1 MIKGFYAAASAM
13 LAGLT
18 RQNMLSHNL
27 ANLDTPGFKQVLLS
41 LDDFVETTVST
52 RPGDE
57 ARPPAPRVLGDLGL
71 GVETIPPET
80 DYADGA
86 LRQTGQ
92 LLDVALHGPGFFRVQ
107 TPAGERYTRDG
118 RFLKDADG
126 SLVTVD
132 GYAVLSETGAPLA
145 LPDGQVAIGGDGTI
159 TVGGQGVGRLG
170 IASFADPEVE
180 LARDQPNLFVAVG
193 QPTGTERGTV
203 VQGFLETAN
212 VNPAQLMT
220 QMVSVNR
227 AYEAAQMLVQVQD
240 QLLGR
245 AIATLGQL

>member
-1 MIKGFYAAASAM
+1 MIKGFYSAASAM

-41 LDDFVETTVST
+41 LDDFVETRVST

-57 ARPPAPRVLGDLGL
+57 LWPPAPRALGELGL

-92 LLDVALHGPGFFRVQ
+92 LLDVALQGAGFFRVQ
-107 TPAGERYTRDG
+107 TPSGERYTRDG
-118 RFLKDADG
+118 RFLRDAQG
-126 SLVTVD
+126 ALVTVD
-132 GYAVLSETGAPLA
+132 GYAVLSEAGAPIT
-145 LPDGQVAIGGDGTI
+145 LPDGRAAIAGDGTI
-159 TVGGQGVGRLG
+159 TVGGQAVARLG
-170 IASFADPEVE
+170 IASFADPAVQ
-180 LARDQPNLFVAVG
+180 LTRDLPNLFAAAG
-193 QPTGTERGTV
+193 APTGTERGTV

-220 QMVSVNR
+220 QMVAVNR

-245 AIATLGQL
+245 AISSLGQL